1 MVGLI
6 VLLRACQL
14 VQRLEEF
21 LVSVEA
27 AAALIHFWS
36 ESALLLFSLDEVYA
50 GNFNTVLL
58 RLGVAKAL
66 KRFFLHLDALVL
78 AG

>member
-1 MVGLI
+1 M
-6 VLLRACQL
+6 
-14 VQRLEEF
+14 QRLEEF

-36 ESALLLFSLDEVYA
+36 EGALLLLSLDEVYA
-50 GNFNTVLL
+50 GNLDTILL
-58 RLGVAKAL
+58 RLSVAKAL